1 MLAAE
6 AWRPQPIRSRE
17 KVENVTNA
25 CVLCIICRQGARRT
39 WAQKERKSMSNFEEP
54 DVTADVLRK
63 RPGFV
68 PEDLR
73 IMFRLAQRANR
84 AADPMR

>member
-1 MLAAE
+1 
-6 AWRPQPIRSRE
+6 
-17 KVENVTNA
+17 
-25 CVLCIICRQGARRT
+25 
-39 WAQKERKSMSNFEEP
+39 MSNFEEA

-68 PEDLR
+68 PEHLR